1 MKKYCK
7 QIFILSNQYDI
18 NSVKDTCIQLIN
30 LVKTDSSSTDKQ
42 TESMNTVLI
51 PPTTTVSI
59 HSNISNDKETHPVYV
74 KTHKIATNFI
84 LSLISRRLAVRKQL
98 NNRLCR
104 LSDIMCFLGVF
115 GIILMTIVNEIGFN
129 QIDDEYA
136 KLSWFIKLTITL
148 STIVLIG
155 LILYYHRIDINLYS
169 VNNSI
174 NDCHFTITYT
184 KIFLIAI
191 EILVCAIHPIPHS
204 FPLHSNTSLENI
216 SSNSTVST
224 HDTFSSMAGDILLGL
239 PMFARLYLFG
249 RVIMFHSHLFRD
261 VSLRSIGYL
270 NKVSINF
277 FFLMKTH
284 LERFPTIWL
293 TAFCVILCIIG
304 SWCLR
309 ACSYLPN
316 NQHLSVLDAM
326 WLFIVT
332 FSTVGY
338 GDLVP
343 SSYCGRSIAAIIGLV
358 GVFSTALVIAVLAQM
373 LLLDR
378 WEKYVHNFALQAEL
392 EKDRKSQAANV
403 VKFTVKIWYLRKKH
417 RSGLSIQHL
426 QAQRQLFNAIDSL
439 QLIKHK
445 QRKLIDRCVDQID
458 IITLQRTASDKT
470 YEVTRQLTFLKAKID
485 NIEEKL
491 VDMNINI
498 NNTMNDIQK
507 TLHILLDKVAK

>member
-1 MKKYCK
+1 MA
-7 QIFILSNQYDI
+7 
-18 NSVKDTCIQLIN
+18 SVKDTCIQLIN
-30 LVKTDSSSTDKQ
+30 LVKADPSSTIKQ
-42 TESMNTVLI
+42 TESMNSALI
-51 PPTTTVSI
+51 SPTTTVTMNSD
-59 HSNISNDKETHPVYV
+59 ISNDKQTHPLYV
-74 KTHKIATNFI
+74 RSQKIAASFI
-84 LSLISRRLAVRKQL
+84 LSLISRRLALRKDL
-98 NNRLCR
+98 HKRLCR

-115 GIILMTIVNEIGFN
+115 GIILMSIVNEIEFH
-129 QIDDEYA
+129 QINDKYA

-155 LILYYHRIDINLYS
+155 LIFYYHRLDITLNS
-169 VNNSI
+169 INNSI
-174 NDCHFTITYT
+174 V
-184 KIFLIAI
+184 
-191 EILVCAIHPIPHS
+191 EILICAIHPIPRS

-216 SSNSTVST
+216 SSNSTTST
-224 HDTFSSMAGDILLGL
+224 HDTFSTAIDILLGV

-277 FFLMKTH
+277 FYLMKTH
-284 LERFPTIWL
+284 LERFPTLWL
-293 TAFCVILCIIG
+293 TAFCVTFCIIG

-316 NQHLSVLDAM
+316 NQHLSVADSM

-338 GDLVP
+338 GDLTP

-373 LLLDR
+373 LLLNR

-392 EKDRKSQAANV
+392 EKERKTQAANI
-403 VKFTVKIWYLRKKH
+403 VKFTIKVWFLRNKN
-417 RSGLSIQHL
+417 RSELSIRYL
-426 QAQRQLFNAIDSL
+426 QAQRKLFNSIDSL
-439 QLIKHK
+439 QIIKQK
-445 QRKLIDRCVDQID
+445 QRQLIDHCVDQID
-458 IITLQRTASDKT
+458 IITIQRSTNDKT
-470 YEVTRQLTFLKAKID
+470 CEISKQLTFLKTKID
-485 NIEEKL
+485 NMEEKL
-491 VDMNINI
+491 VEMNINI

-507 TLHILLDKVAK
+507 TLHMLLDKVEK